1 MQIFAND
8 NRYSPGSACRDM
20 PHDAFAA
27 YSARWL
33 DRGAG
38 VPADVLPDR
47 QGIAWDHDQYKVIL
61 LGELNQHRA
70 SHEVPNRPLLVDVG
84 SLVFDS
90 PVAGGLRF
98 KLWARRAGGY
108 YYVDA
113 FIVREPVDMSCH
125 TLTIIRDER
134 NGYRVQR
141 TADGNLVEDRN
152 TFTDLIDENLWC
164 DDCRRQLALDDLI
177 QHGVSKEWEWK

>member
-1 MQIFAND
+1 MQIFITD
-8 NRYSPGSACRDM
+8 NRYAPGSSHSDL
-20 PHDAFAA
+20 PYDALAA

-33 DRGAG
+33 DRGSG

-98 KLWARRAGGY
+98 KLGARRAGGY

-134 NGYRVQR
+134 NGYRAQR
-141 TADGNLVEDRN
+141 TADDNLVEDRN

-164 DDCRRQLALDDLI
+164 DDCRRQLGVDDLI
-177 QHGVSKEWEWK
+177 QHGISKEWEWK

>member
-1 MQIFAND
+1 MQIFITD
-8 NRYSPGSACRDM
+8 NRYAPGSSHSDLPYGAL
-20 PHDAFAA
+20 AA

-33 DRGAG
+33 DRGSG

-70 SHEVPNRPLLVDVG
+70 SHEVPKRSLGIDVG
-84 SLVFDS
+84 DLVFDE
-90 PVAGGLRF
+90 PIVGGLRF
-98 KLWARRAGGY
+98 KLWARRSGGF

-113 FIVREPVDMSCH
+113 VIVREPVDMSCH

-152 TFTDLIDENLWC
+152 TSTDLIDEHLWC
-164 DDCRRQLALDDLI
+164 DDCGRRLGIDDLV
-177 QHGVSKEWEWK
+177 QHGISEEWEWT